1 MMAIPVNAKRLAL
14 VMGNDNYISVSK
26 LQKAGN
32 DADAMA
38 RELKAAGFAVALHK
52 DLNYRRMV
60 KAIDAFIESITGG
73 DEVVVFYA
81 GHGVQIKTGAH
92 LLPVDI
98 EAESESQIEKTA
110 YGLND
115 LTEKLS
121 EAKPAFTLV
130 MVDACRDNPMKAK
143 GRAVGN
149 ARGLNALEPPKGQIV
164 VYSASRGQQALDRLS
179 DNDSNPN
186 GVFTREFITH
196 MRTPGMRIEDMMR
209 EVQDSVE
216 SLAKS
221 VRHEQRP
228 AVYNE
233 ARGNFYFYGPTTVQI
248 QQGGDDSEAQT
259 WAAAQ
264 AANSVAAF
272 QTYLD
277 LFPKGRYAG
286 PAKIK
291 LDAIK
296 QSLEKPSPDAETDL
310 WAEVKTTGTREYL
323 EAYLK
328 QYPSGRYVAL
338 ARMELKKLDD
348 AEETKNAKLAL
359 EAQQAKQREEQ
370 QAQRIEQ
377 TVWDQARTADTVA
390 SYATYLEKYPSGRFM
405 SQAKAAKSAAEALL
419 AVAEYSEKARLE
431 AEARWVAREQVASI
445 NPEMVVIPAGTFV
458 MGSNNS
464 PLEQPTHSVA
474 VRSFLMGKT
483 EVTQELWMSVM
494 GINPSQNKGRALPVD
509 RVSWDDVQQFI
520 AKLNQRT
527 GQMYRLPSEAEWE
540 YAARA
545 GTTTE
550 WSHGNNES
558 ALINYA
564 WYDGNSG
571 RKTQEV
577 GQKLPNAF
585 GLYDMHGNVWELTQD
600 CWHET
605 YAGAPTDGS
614 AWTTGCAGN
623 KLVVRGGSWFYWP
636 AYLRS
641 AFRFGGIRDTRYL
654 DYGFRLASD
663 LPTSVQGSVKKG
675 EDDRP
680 IAGSEK
686 PNGTTKQVKSALNN
700 IQIIKDCTI
709 CPEMVPVPQ
718 GNFMMG
724 ASDNDRKQALE
735 AGLALASSFQDQ
747 PQHPVIVS
755 RFLAARFAVTK
766 DQFSAFVNATAYK
779 TEAEWRGGCSR
790 WHQNAWEK
798 QSVFTWNNP
807 GFFQNGDHPV
817 VCVSWNDAQAYV
829 KWLTEITGKAY
840 RLLNE
845 SEREYATR
853 GGKETAFWWGD
864 SASSENANYL
874 MRRNGTLP
882 VNSFEPN
889 PFGLYNVHGNV
900 SEWTQDCVH
909 KNYEGAPNNG
919 SAWMN
924 ECIST
929 EHIIRGGSW
938 RVHPSYMRASYRF
951 WREPWNN
958 ISNDVG
964 FRVARDL

>member
-1 MMAIPVNAKRLAL
+1 MSRSRVFRNASTWCLALCLVMMAIPVNAKRLAL

-38 RELKAAGFAVALHK
+38 RELKAAGFAVTLHK

-186 GVFTREFITH
+186 GVFTREFITR
-196 MRTPGMRIEDMMR
+196 MRTPGVRIEDMIR

-248 QQGGDDSEAQT
+248 QQGGDDSEVQT

-296 QSLEKPSPDAETDL
+296 QRLEKPSTDAEIDL

-338 ARMELKKLDD
+338 AHMELKKLDD
-348 AEETKNAKLAL
+348 VEETKNAKLAL
-359 EAQQAKQREEQ
+359 EVQQAKQREEQ

-390 SYATYLEKYPSGRFM
+390 SYTTYLEKYPSGRFT
-405 SQAKAAKSAAEALL
+405 SQAKAAKLAAETLL
-419 AVAEYSEKARLE
+419 AVAEQSKKARLEAEARWVAREQVASINPEMLAVAEQSEKARLE

-494 GINPSQNKGRALPVD
+494 GINPSQNKGRTLPVD
-509 RVSWDDVQQFI
+509 RVSWDDVEQFI
-520 AKLNQRT
+520 AKLNQKT
-527 GQMYRLPSEAEWE
+527 GQKYRLPSEAEWE

-545 GTTTE
+545 GTTTD
-550 WSHGNNES
+550 WSHGNDES
-558 ALINYA
+558 KLINYA

-585 GLYDMHGNVWELTQD
+585 GLYDMHGNVLEWTQD
-600 CWHET
+600 CWHKT

-614 AWTTGCAGN
+614 AWTTGCNGN
-623 KLVVRGGSWFYWP
+623 VRVLRGGSWIDYP
-636 AYLRS
+636 AFLRS
-641 AFRFGGIRDTRYL
+641 AFRLRSNPVDRNYGN
-654 DYGFRLASD
+654 GFRLART
-663 LPTSVQGSVKKG
+663 P
-675 EDDRP
+675 
-680 IAGSEK
+680 
-686 PNGTTKQVKSALNN
+686 
-700 IQIIKDCTI
+700 
-709 CPEMVPVPQ
+709 
-718 GNFMMG
+718 
-724 ASDNDRKQALE
+724 
-735 AGLALASSFQDQ
+735 
-747 PQHPVIVS
+747 
-755 RFLAARFAVTK
+755 
-766 DQFSAFVNATAYK
+766 
-779 TEAEWRGGCSR
+779 
-790 WHQNAWEK
+790 
-798 QSVFTWNNP
+798 
-807 GFFQNGDHPV
+807 
-817 VCVSWNDAQAYV
+817 
-829 KWLTEITGKAY
+829 
-840 RLLNE
+840 
-845 SEREYATR
+845 
-853 GGKETAFWWGD
+853 
-864 SASSENANYL
+864 
-874 MRRNGTLP
+874 
-882 VNSFEPN
+882 
-889 PFGLYNVHGNV
+889 
-900 SEWTQDCVH
+900 
-909 KNYEGAPNNG
+909 
-919 SAWMN
+919 
-924 ECIST
+924 
-929 EHIIRGGSW
+929 
-938 RVHPSYMRASYRF
+938 
-951 WREPWNN
+951 
-958 ISNDVG
+958 
-964 FRVARDL
+964 